1 MRACSHGRRTPRR
14 PRLGAT
20 HAHTASA
27 ANPRRTFR
35 FRVCL
40 SCQRTDKLCCPGC
53 NSRSNRLTLMWCVR
67 NHSVSVKRASCNI
80 PPRARAMAPR
90 KSTVVAAGTVAK
102 VKKVSLVKPP
112 STRFSKTWQ
121 MESFGYKLLAIKVDL
136 EAKTVEE
143 TWWQGQGQ
151 DGQTQKACKGQEE
164 WQGQEDQASQIQ
176 RQEHSSQLRQEPRLS
191 ACRPG

>member
-20 HAHTASA
+20 HAHTVSA

-35 FRVCL
+35 FRVTCL
-40 SCQRTDKLCCPGC
+40 PVMSKNRQTVLPGLQF
-53 NSRSNRLTLMWCVR
+53 SIKPAHLMWCVR
-67 NHSVSVKRASCNI
+67 NHLVSVKRTSCNI
-80 PPRARAMAPR
+80 PPPARAMAPR

-143 TWWQGQGQ
+143 TWLHEQG
-151 DGQTQKACKGQEE
+151 KGK
-164 WQGQEDQASQIQ
+164 GKMAKPKKPAKGKKNGKGKKTK
-176 RQEHSSQLRQEPRLS
+176 PRKYKGKS
-191 ACRPG
+191 TAA

>member
-20 HAHTASA
+20 HAHTVSA

-53 NSRSNRLTLMWCVR
+53 NSRSNRFTLMWCVR

-90 KSTVVAAGTVAK
+90 KSTVVAARTVAK
-102 VKKVSLVKPP
+102 VRKVSLVKPP

-143 TWWQGQGQ
+143 TWLHEQG
-151 DGQTQKACKGQEE
+151 KGK
-164 WQGQEDQASQIQ
+164 GKMAKPKKPAKGKKNGKGKKTKPRKYKGKSTAT
-176 RQEHSSQLRQEPRLS
+176 SSGKSL
-191 ACRPG
+191 A